1 MDQDSTE
8 NPKAP
13 GPRTVQ
19 RGSQPDLPSQ
29 EAASADIDPATA
41 PAEDDDE
48 ALLPEIA
55 EPAGEAVPEGPLAI
69 GHAPIEQA
77 VRLPPTP
84 PAVSRVC
91 MASHFT
97 FPFARATNT
106 PTPL

>member
-69 GHAPIEQA
+69 GHAAIEQA
-77 VRLPPTP
+77 VRLA
-84 PAVSRVC
+84 PASPRGYRMLHAGHDGLYVRK
-91 MASHFT
+91 
-97 FPFARATNT
+97 ATK
-106 PTPL
+106 LR

>member
-13 GPRTVQ
+13 GPRTAQ
-19 RGSQPDLPSQ
+19 RGSQPDLPPQ

-41 PAEDDDE
+41 AAEDDDE

-69 GHAPIEQA
+69 GHAAIEQA
-77 VRLPPTP
+77 VPLPPTSP
-84 PAVSRVC
+84 RGYPLLQAAQDALYC
-91 MASHFT
+91 GQAK
-97 FPFARATNT
+97 NT
-106 PTPL
+106 PK

>member
-13 GPRTVQ
+13 GPRTAQ
-19 RGSQPDLPSQ
+19 RGSQPDFPPQ

-41 PAEDDDE
+41 TAEDDDE

-69 GHAPIEQA
+69 GHAAIEQA
-77 VRLPPTP
+77 VRLAPTP
-84 PAVSRVC
+84 PRGS
-91 MASHFT
+91 
-97 FPFARATNT
+97 
-106 PTPL
+106 PTPHPAHYVAHVGQGQNT